1 MPEEPTSPDLVDLT
15 RRTLEVA
22 NRRDF
27 DARMS
32 FYSLDAVWDMSP
44 MGLGRYEGAAAVRGF
59 FEDWIGACEEWAMEP
74 EGILD
79 VRSGVTLAVFIQNA
93 RLAGSGGYVRLR
105 YAATAVWVN
114 GRIAETM
121 NYTDIDE
128 ARAAAE
134 RLAEERG

>member
-27 DARMS
+27 DATMS

-59 FEDWIGACEEWAMEP
+59 FEDWIGAYEEWEMEP
-74 EGILD
+74 EEILD
-79 VRSGVTLAVFIQNA
+79 VGSGVTLAVFIQNA
-93 RLAGSGGYVRLR
+93 RLAGSGGYVDC
-105 YAATAVWVN
+105 ATQPPRF
-114 GRIAETM
+114 G
-121 NYTDIDE
+121 
-128 ARAAAE
+128 
-134 RLAEERG
+134 